1 MGGIATVSIYLLC
14 VAVVLFIICLVG
26 AKNHNIPDE
35 ED

>member
-1 MGGIATVSIYLLC
+1 MSGIATVSIYLLC
-14 VAVVLFIICLVG
+14 IAVVLFIICLVG